1 MTEKKMHKDLKVRL
15 MTEADADAVA
25 RLHRTRIN
33 LGFLSTLGHSFLKNL
48 YLGMLRYGE
57 AIIYVAESAGEVIG
71 FAAATPSVAGLYKR
85 VIRAQRW
92 KFTLILIP
100 RLFSPKVI
108 KNCYETFRYSSR
120 EDEQDLPQAEF
131 LSIAVAEEYAGQGLG
146 KVLIQRVLADL
157 WAQGVPA
164 VRVMVLAAL
173 NAANAFYPKLGFRLV
188 RTVEIHGRPTH
199 IYIKSKNPQRKDT
212 CR

>member
-1 MTEKKMHKDLKVRL
+1 

-57 AIIYVAESAGEVIG
+57 AIIYVAESADEVIG
-71 FAAATPSVAGLYKR
+71 FAAVTPSVAGLYKR

-92 KFTLILIP
+92 KFALILIP

-120 EDEQDLPQAEF
+120 EDEQDLPQAEL
-131 LSIAVAEEYAGQGLG
+131 LSIAVAEDCAGRGLG

-173 NAANAFYPKLGFRLV
+173 QAANAFYPKVGFRFV
-188 RTVEIHGRPTH
+188 RTVEIHARPTH
-199 IYIKSKNPQRKDT
+199 IYTIVLKPSEGNA